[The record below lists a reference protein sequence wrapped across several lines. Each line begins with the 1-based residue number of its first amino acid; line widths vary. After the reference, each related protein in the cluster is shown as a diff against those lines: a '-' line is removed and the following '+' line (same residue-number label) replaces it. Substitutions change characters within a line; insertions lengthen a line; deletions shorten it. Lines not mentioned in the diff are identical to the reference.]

1 MGGIG
6 FSKPEECA
14 SILDTKGLDFVFE
27 SYFETGK
34 PFVGP
39 IYSDTFSLPLNSD
52 EKKRDVAMVIRNLEN
67 NLDVQIIASCDGN
80 NVKGYV
86 LTADVTSL
94 TDMPTNIET
103 KEYSCGDRVRIQQNK
118 GALIILI

>member
-1 MGGIG
+1 MEVIG

-14 SILDTKGLDFVFE
+14 SILDTKGLDFVLE

-67 NLDVQIIASCDGN
+67 NLDV
-80 NVKGYV
+80 
-86 LTADVTSL
+86 
-94 TDMPTNIET
+94 
-103 KEYSCGDRVRIQQNK
+103 
-118 GALIILI
+118 